1 MSVVGVA
8 VALVVGAVVGLTGA
22 GGAIIAVPALVYL
35 VGLDPEDAVPTSL
48 IVVGLSSLAGLL
60 PRRHVGINWRLVAV
74 LGAAG
79 IPASW
84 AGAAVAERL
93 DPDVLMLFFA
103 GMMVLAAVRML
114 LASRVGAAA
123 RTARPPG
130 ESPAGE
136 SPEAALRGML
146 VRGLTVGL
154 VVGFLTGMLG
164 VGGGFL
170 LIPALTLILRVG
182 MQQAVGISLA
192 VIAINSASGFAAHLP
207 GLTMDWALTLS
218 FAAVAVIASLAAGR
232 LSRRLNERVVSRAF
246 AVLILLVAAWVAASS
261 LPSVIS
267 GRAL

>member
-103 GMMVLAAVRML
+103 GMMVFAAVRML

-130 ESPAGE
+130 ESP
-136 SPEAALRGML
+136 EAAIRGML